1 MRQLDFSF
9 QLDVDLNSSHVKS
22 CKLKVCIVGSRMLSS
37 SRSLYVHTCCSR
49 LVLTRVN
56 QLGTNVPTKCTIT
69 QQTHNANKQRA
80 NTLCRQSWRGVQGRR
95 KTLPHTSVQTHAA
108 NHQGLRGGICGE
120 GMARTDPS
128 FPHHA
133 CDSAL
138 FTLSWRVAPFD
149 QAGEAR
155 GWVVVLTKS
164 QCAVC
169 RQGNFPGWLC
179 VLTCVD
185 WGSGWWGGGRDQHL
199 KGPKIKQIS
208 ADFLAPSLLSGVSAP
223 PTYLFFF
230 TLYLLCL
237 HTADHFL
244 LAHDSLCILQLKI
257 MKAICTGFLLES
269 G

>member
-1 MRQLDFSF
+1 MSRPNVQLHSKRITLTNKERTHCADRTGGGCRREKNTSPHFCA
-9 QLDVDLNSSHVKS
+9 NAR
-22 CKLKVCIVGSRMLSS
+22 CKPPGAS
-37 SRSLYVHTCCSR
+37 
-49 LVLTRVN
+49 
-56 QLGTNVPTKCTIT
+56 
-69 QQTHNANKQRA
+69 
-80 NTLCRQSWRGVQGRR
+80 
-95 KTLPHTSVQTHAA
+95 
-108 NHQGLRGGICGE
+108 GGICGE

-185 WGSGWWGGGRDQHL
+185 WGVGRVGRGTRSAPEPME
-199 KGPKIKQIS
+199 GPKIKQIS
-208 ADFLAPSLLSGVSAP
+208 ADFLAPSLVSGVSAP
-223 PTYLFFF
+223 PMYIFFLHCTFCVF
-230 TLYLLCL
+230 TLLLISSL
-237 HTADHFL
+237 HMIPYVF
-244 LAHDSLCILQLKI
+244 CN
-257 MKAICTGFLLES
+257 
-269 G
+269 